1 MDYKITFFSLGV
13 RAIINELNH
22 EERFKS
28 TVLEYL
34 SYEGY
39 SELQQMLSQSKFIM
53 RKTDTFSRVW
63 QQRNT
68 VIEIK
73 VPVPYRKRIE
83 ERYSVV
89 LDRACREVFEDT
101 PDYGYSEIKFGV
113 LLLSTVETVNH
124 VDQTVR
130 VLQNHANYQNLM
142 DKVVRMDID
151 QSHKIYIYEAC
162 NSAISGN
169 NIAAITA
176 LGCATELLLLKLCF
190 SYEAYLT
197 KQGNDNK
204 SRTFSTKV
212 TKARNASTRVE
223 EFYKRIQSDEDMK
236 IFNEYGFENIAI
248 QFNLI
253 DIIRQSRNDAGHP
266 TGKRISNEDLSTLFG
281 NFQFVMDKLYNFIND
296 YPHAEIN
303 ES

>member
-1 MDYKITFFSLGV
+1 M
-13 RAIINELNH
+13 RAITNELNN

-39 SELQQMLSQSKFIM
+39 SELQQMLSQSKFII
-53 RKTDTFSRVW
+53 RKTSDYTKVVW
-63 QQRNT
+63 NQRSA

-73 VPVPYRKRIE
+73 VPVPYRKIIE
-83 ERYSVV
+83 EKYETV
-89 LDRACREVFEDT
+89 LSQVCREVYEET
-101 PDYGYSEIKFGV
+101 PDYGYGRIELGV
-113 LLLSTVETVNH
+113 LLLSTVKTINH

-142 DKVVRMDID
+142 DKVARMDID

-176 LGCATELLLLKLCF
+176 LGCAAELLILKVCL
-190 SYEAYLT
+190 SYEAYL
-197 KQGNDNK
+197 KDEGKDSKANVFN
-204 SRTFSTKV
+204 TKV

-223 EFYKRIQSDEDMK
+223 EFHKRIKSDEDMT
-236 IFNEYGFENIAI
+236 IFNEYGFENMAI

-281 NFQFVMDKLYNFIND
+281 NFQFVMDKMYGFIND
-296 YPHAEIN
+296 HPSAQATN
-303 ES
+303 

>member
-1 MDYKITFFSLGV
+1 MECEITFFSLEV
-13 RAIINELNH
+13 RTITNELNY

-34 SYEGY
+34 SYEDH
-39 SELQQMLSQSKFIM
+39 SELQQMLSQSKFII
-53 RKTDTFSRVW
+53 RETSSYTNVVW
-63 QQRNT
+63 DQRSA

-73 VPVPYRKRIE
+73 VPVAYRKIIE
-83 ERYSVV
+83 EKYKDV
-89 LDRACREVFEDT
+89 LGRACREVYEET
-101 PDYGYSEIKFGV
+101 PDYGYSHIELGV
-113 LLLSTVETVNH
+113 LLLSTVETKNH

-130 VLQNHANYQNLM
+130 LLQNHANYQNLM

-151 QSHKIYIYEAC
+151 ESHKIYIYEAC

-176 LGCATELLLLKLCF
+176 LGCATELLLIKLCL
-190 SYEAYLT
+190 SYEAYLIDQE
-197 KQGNDNK
+197 KDSKANAFN
-204 SRTFSTKV
+204 TKV

-236 IFNEYGFENIAI
+236 IFNEYGFENMSI

-266 TGKRISNEDLSTLFG
+266 TGRRISNEDLSTLFG
-281 NFQFVMDKLYNFIND
+281 NFQFVVDKLYSFIND
-296 YPHAEIN
+296 YPHVEV
-303 ES
+303 S